1 MKKWCVL
8 VAVLLL
14 VTFMDSSFVHAEKV
28 CLKVSAERRTGKVS
42 TQKKIAAKCPKGF
55 TTLVDLNT
63 LQIPAK
69 NVRLSP
75 SGAVAR
81 ARAEGTGATIGRLQS
96 SNLKDAL
103 EDELAADLEKKLVA
117 HDWMV
122 ESLFYA
128 YSWDLG
134 TGVSTAYDRSELNDV
149 RVRFDSEGVFKVLSG
164 CAPFIA
170 LKVCADATTASPRL
184 NFLTGSY
191 NVFGNQSIRVSA
203 TIREGDGQLVQS
215 AFLSVLEVGIDS
227 ILLVNY
233 NGSSVG
239 TEAALLTRVAE

>member
-1 MKKWCVL
+1 MKKWHGIS
-8 VAVLLL
+8 AVLLL
-14 VTFMDSSFVHAEKV
+14 LLCTNSPSVQAEKV
-28 CLKVSAERRTGKVS
+28 CLKVSAERKTGKVS

-69 NVRLSP
+69 NVRLGP
-75 SGAVAR
+75 SGSFAR
-81 ARAEGTGATIGRLQS
+81 ASTAGTGATIGRLQS

-117 HDWMV
+117 NDWMV

-128 YSWDLG
+128 YAWDLG
-134 TGVSTAYDRSELNDV
+134 AGVSRIYDRSELNDV
-149 RVRFDSEGVFKVLSG
+149 RVRFDSEGAFKVVSG
-164 CAPFIA
+164 CAAFVA

-184 NFLTGSY
+184 TFLAGRY
-191 NVFGNQSIRVSA
+191 DVFGDQSIRVSA
-203 TIREGDGQLVQS
+203 TIKEGEQQQVEA

-239 TEAALLTRVAE
+239 TEAALLTRVTE